1 MHAIF
6 AARVPGIGQCQV
18 IHRADAV
25 NRLVP
30 PKGTRQA
37 GRWHA
42 AAHWLCRGL
51 RIATGARPPRL
62 TRGAAGV
69 SL

>member
-1 MHAIF
+1 MKRSNNVHAKF

-37 GRWHA
+37 GRWQT
-42 AAHWLCRGL
+42 AAH
-51 RIATGARPPRL
+51 
-62 TRGAAGV
+62 
-69 SL
+69 